1 MNKYLFLVLK
11 QTNKKIFLAILFLLL
26 LHIIMVSCDD
36 INNLHQKFYDRG
48 EDIYTGVVDSLEA
61 YSGFERVKFNWVINA
76 DPRITKTVIYWNNRQ
91 DSVVV
96 DVNRTQSG
104 EIAMS
109 YYLSDI
115 EEGNYIFEF
124 VTKDNEGHFSLPK
137 EMVVLIFGESYAKTL
152 KNRNI
157 ASIIKQSNGDML
169 ITWDPVINLDI
180 QYTTVKYEIDGIAT
194 SIRVENNEMETVLNG
209 LNTGD
214 KIGVST
220 TYLLENA
227 LDELHSP
234 VKEYFMP
241 KFEREINKANFNVV
255 VLSGDNT
262 SVNGGRDLS
271 KIWDGKTA
279 SPGILHTIENAS
291 GFDFPHHFTFDMG
304 VLAELSRFHI
314 WPRTDVAPFT
324 GHSPRYFEI
333 WATNEL
339 KEAPDNQIYW
349 ESDEWKSD
357 WELIGD
363 YEITKP
369 VVDEK
374 EVWSSGWE
382 YYVAE
387 TIGRV
392 RYIRLIV
399 KEPNWQGSNCVNI
412 GEVTFWGDDL

>member
-1 MNKYLFLVLK
+1 
-11 QTNKKIFLAILFLLL
+11 
-26 LHIIMVSCDD
+26 MVSCDD

>member
-1 MNKYLFLVLK
+1 
-11 QTNKKIFLAILFLLL
+11 
-26 LHIIMVSCDD
+26 
-36 INNLHQKFYDRG
+36 
-48 EDIYTGVVDSLEA
+48 
-61 YSGFERVKFNWVINA
+61 
-76 DPRITKTVIYWNNRQ
+76 
-91 DSVVV
+91 
-96 DVNRTQSG
+96 
-104 EIAMS
+104 
-109 YYLSDI
+109 
-115 EEGNYIFEF
+115 
-124 VTKDNEGHFSLPK
+124 
-137 EMVVLIFGESYAKTL
+137 
-152 KNRNI
+152 
-157 ASIIKQSNGDML
+157 
-169 ITWDPVINLDI
+169 
-180 QYTTVKYEIDGIAT
+180 
-194 SIRVENNEMETVLNG
+194 
-209 LNTGD
+209 
-214 KIGVST
+214 
-220 TYLLENA
+220 
-227 LDELHSP
+227 
-234 VKEYFMP
+234 
-241 KFEREINKANFNVV
+241 
-255 VLSGDNT
+255 
-262 SVNGGRDLS
+262 
-271 KIWDGKTA
+271 
-279 SPGILHTIENAS
+279 
-291 GFDFPHHFTFDMG
+291 MG